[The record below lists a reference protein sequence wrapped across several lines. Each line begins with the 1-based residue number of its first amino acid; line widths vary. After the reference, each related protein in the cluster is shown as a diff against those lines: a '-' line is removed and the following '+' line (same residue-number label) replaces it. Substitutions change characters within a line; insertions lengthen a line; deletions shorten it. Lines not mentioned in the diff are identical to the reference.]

1 VGVALLDT
9 SAVIGFLDRG
19 DAFHHD
25 AVTQVEELL
34 RAGTR
39 LAVSAITWS
48 ETLSGALQGHGS
60 EDAVREFLEDF
71 SIAVVVVDRAIAER
85 AAALQAAHAAR
96 GSRRQRRRLRTPDAL
111 ILATAVLDDDID
123 VVLGADG
130 QWAGVPDAGQLMVQL
145 TAPGA

>member
-25 AVTQVEELL
+25 AVVQIEELL

-48 ETLSGALQGHGS
+48 EALSGALQGHQP

-71 SIAVVVVDRAIAER
+71 SIAVLPVDRTIAER
-85 AAALQAAHAAR
+85 AAALQAAHAAGGR
-96 GSRRQRRRLRTPDAL
+96 SRARRRLRTPDAL
-111 ILATAVLDDDID
+111 ILATAAIDDDID
-123 VVLGADG
+123 VLVGADG
-130 QWAGVPDAGQLMVQL
+130 QWSSVPGVGDLVVRL
-145 TAPGA
+145 TAISG